1 MKRIALLGSILLL
14 TGLASAETFTYTP
27 DPENLDSFPHNRT
40 ITWGID
46 VSAVVGMQ
54 VNDVELYIDDIS
66 NWDDGENVLHIHMMN
81 NQPLGVTVHSDNSN
95 PSDAFEGQGEVVDHW
110 VDQNGAA
117 TLDNLS
123 YSASTLSIVP
133 LSDDWC
139 QDGVLGFAFDPDCHF
154 WNSGVR
160 VVIIAEPMTAAS
172 STSWSGLKELY

>member
-1 MKRIALLGSILLL
+1 MTVRNKDRNSMKRIALLGSILLL

-81 NQPLGVTVHSDNSN
+81 NQPFRRLRGTGRGRRSLGGPERRGH
-95 PSDAFEGQGEVVDHW
+95 AGQ
-110 VDQNGAA
+110 
-117 TLDNLS
+117 
-123 YSASTLSIVP
+123 P
-133 LSDDWC
+133 L
-139 QDGVLGFAFDPDCHF
+139 VLGQHPEHRSSLRRLVPGWSSGIRVRSRLPFLELGRARGDHRRTHDCRFEH
-154 WNSGVR
+154 
-160 VVIIAEPMTAAS
+160 
-172 STSWSGLKELY
+172 ELERA